1 MQWLAALCVRR
12 PVFASVLILSL
23 TVIGIFSFAQ
33 LGIDQF
39 PSVDFPVILV
49 TTRLPGAR
57 PLFPCPRPEMP

>member
-23 TVIGIFSFAQ
+23 TVVGTFSFTQ

-39 PSVDFPVILV
+39 PNVDIPVVLV
-49 TTRLPGAR
+49 LS
-57 PLFPCPRPEMP
+57 LIHI